1 MARRRPPAR
10 WGGFAGWA
18 LMLPAV
24 AVVIIFFAVP
34 VVLLSARSFLEP
46 EPGFGQYVQLFS
58 DKTSITILI
67 RTIVVALLVTVVTLL
82 LSYPYAYLM
91 SITSPRVRA
100 LLLFLVLLPFWSSL
114 MARSFAWIVLLQ
126 PQGPVAGALRAIG
139 LEGIP
144 LLGSQVGVT
153 IAMAQVLLP
162 FMVLPLSNSMAQIDR
177 NLLSAAYSMGA
188 SRIRAFVK
196 VYLPLSLPGVTA
208 GAVLVFILSLGFWV
222 TPRLIGSPQQSL
234 IGQFIQTKVGTLL
247 DFAGAGALSVVLLVT
262 TGILLAVA
270 GGAAR
275 RTIST
280 GGGSRDE

>member
-1 MARRRPPAR
+1 MTRRRPLTR

-24 AVVIIFFAVP
+24 AVVVIFFAVP

-58 DKTSITILI
+58 DKTSITILT

-126 PQGPVAGALRAIG
+126 PQGPVAVALRAIG

-208 GAVLVFILSLGFWV
+208 GSVLVFILSLGFWV

-234 IGQFIQTKVGTLL
+234 VGQFIQTKVATLL

-262 TGILLAVA
+262 TCILLAVA

-275 RTIST
+275 GMLST
-280 GGGSRDE
+280 GGGSRNE